1 MSTGGEQLSS
11 APEAAERL
19 PHPARYERHRAKET
33 GAGSEHPLCP
43 RDAGEAAGAAWG
55 WDAPPEQDVG
65 LLLPSRV
72 WGSPS
77 RPPRRGSGAAG
88 ASHCGGCR
96 VALLPSSASKH
107 PTGQRCTL
115 RHPKTPRFSPSPSP
129 THLLFPGLQIPL
141 VQPPAPSAHSGCA
154 MPSPP
159 ASARHH
165 GRSQHRGGKVRAPQP
180 AAAEPPPPV
189 MERKPVPTRASPA
202 AHGELG
208 VTGQPCPTAPM
219 VARGAG
225 AGGPEGQQAN
235 LELPGPSQGSG
246 LDPTHQQHPKPLF
259 QPLNQH
265 HAAPPGAEP
274 PQLRLPAP
282 SASGSAGR
290 TGGRGVTPW
299 TGDNPPQHPQ
309 PQPGPWSL
317 KLSGASPGSEGVQC
331 PPSSGTTLTDGD
343 KGRCPRAPRVAGHCP
358 SADRAPSCPPRA
370 RPHRQGRGGRSQG
383 PKDRSGSPCSPQP
396 RALARQCLPAL
407 SSSLPFVA
415 PAAPRW

>member
-1 MSTGGEQLSS
+1 MGTGGEQLSS

-19 PHPARYERHRAKET
+19 PDPARYERHRAKET

-77 RPPRRGSGAAG
+77 RPPWRGSGAAG

-141 VQPPAPSAHSGCA
+141 VQPPTPGARSGCA

-159 ASARHH
+159 ASAWHH

-189 MERKPVPTRASPA
+189 MEREAS
-202 AHGELG
+202 AH
-208 VTGQPCPTAPM
+208 Q
-219 VARGAG
+219 
-225 AGGPEGQQAN
+225 
-235 LELPGPSQGSG
+235 SQ
-246 LDPTHQQHPKPLF
+246 
-259 QPLNQH
+259 
-265 HAAPPGAEP
+265 
-274 PQLRLPAP
+274 
-282 SASGSAGR
+282 
-290 TGGRGVTPW
+290 
-299 TGDNPPQHPQ
+299 
-309 PQPGPWSL
+309 
-317 KLSGASPGSEGVQC
+317 
-331 PPSSGTTLTDGD
+331 
-343 KGRCPRAPRVAGHCP
+343 
-358 SADRAPSCPPRA
+358 
-370 RPHRQGRGGRSQG
+370 
-383 PKDRSGSPCSPQP
+383 PCSP
-396 RALARQCLPAL
+396 RCARGDGAALPHSTNGGKRSGCGG
-407 SSSLPFVA
+407 S
-415 PAAPRW
+415 